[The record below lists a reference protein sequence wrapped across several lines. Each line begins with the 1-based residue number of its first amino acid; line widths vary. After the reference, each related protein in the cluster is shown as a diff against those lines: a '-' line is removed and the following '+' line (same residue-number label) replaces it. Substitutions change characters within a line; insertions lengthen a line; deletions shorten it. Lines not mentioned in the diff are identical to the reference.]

1 MGVYV
6 IKNDSAAVH
15 KFVYLVSYF
24 FILYSF
30 CATYANFVNLLFIYF
45 SAYKQ

>member
-15 KFVYLVSYF
+15 KFVYLVSWF
-24 FILYSF
+24 FFHFVFILRDARKF
-30 CATYANFVNLLFIYF
+30 CEFIIYLF
-45 SAYKQ
+45 